1 MKSSERP
8 AAASTSPIAAAVPPA
23 AGSRH
28 APTRPDAP
36 RRAVFVD
43 VENSSRPDH
52 VATMLD
58 HLGVGTPGPGLSLF
72 AVGNWRVVG
81 HETARLLAERG
92 ALLVHSAPAFGVKDW
107 SDLRIAV
114 DAGTW
119 LGHAR
124 PGDQL
129 DIITDDQA
137 FDAVGDL
144 AASMGIHFRRLS
156 YRALI
161 RSGDL
166 PPLAPRGRRPRARRP
181 PAARR
186 PPQHRAR

>member
-1 MKSSERP
+1 MVGDPVADAARAESSV
-8 AAASTSPIAAAVPPA
+8 S
-23 AGSRH
+23 
-28 APTRPDAP
+28 APH
-36 RRAVFVD
+36 RAVFVD

-52 VATMLD
+52 VAAMLD
-58 HLGVGTPGPGLSLF
+58 HLDVGRPGRELALF

-92 ALLVHSAPAFGVKDW
+92 AVLVHSAPAFGVKDW

-114 DAGTW
+114 DAGAW
-119 LGHAR
+119 LGRAS
-124 PGDQL
+124 PGDRL

-137 FDAVGDL
+137 FDAVGDV

-166 PPLAPRGRRPRARRP
+166 PSPVPRARRP
-181 PAARR
+181 RGVRR
-186 PPQHRAR
+186 VRRAT